1 MKQGQ
6 WNNGGGSGFYP
17 GGSGRNGG
25 MGGTGGVP
33 RYPPGYGGGVEVE
46 AFYKKD
52 VRILE
57 IFRMKHWLTSPLY
70 GTLHP
75 SSSETR
81 RLSSPSPSISGRVFG
96 GGRGTLMGW

>member
-1 MKQGQ
+1 MAVEVDFTPVVVAAMVAWEARAEFLDTLQD
-6 WNNGGGSGFYP
+6 
-17 GGSGRNGG
+17 
-25 MGGTGGVP
+25 MA
-33 RYPPGYGGGVEVE
+33 VEVE
-46 AFYKKD
+46 AFYKKG